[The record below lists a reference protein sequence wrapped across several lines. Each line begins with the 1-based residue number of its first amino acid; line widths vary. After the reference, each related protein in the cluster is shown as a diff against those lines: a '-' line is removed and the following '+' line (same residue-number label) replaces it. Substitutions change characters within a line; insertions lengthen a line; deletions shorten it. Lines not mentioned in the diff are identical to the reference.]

1 MWENTHMSKH
11 LTRRD
16 FFGTA
21 ATAAS
26 WTLVAGAARAATPP
40 PAPPTA
46 AKLTLGLASY
56 SVREFSLDQAL
67 AWAKEL
73 GVTHMTFKD
82 VHLPRTDPP
91 ETTRALSAKIKAAGI
106 TIMGGGTIS
115 MPNDPAQIKKD
126 FEYAK
131 NAGFPMI
138 YIDPDPAA
146 LDVIERMAKEYDIR
160 VAIHN
165 HGPEEKDYPA
175 PADAYAAVK
184 SRDTRLGL
192 CIDIGHTLRTGT
204 DPVKACRDFRDRL
217 YDMHVKD
224 LAVKTDKGSQVAV
237 GRGVIDFPALFRT
250 LIDIG
255 YTGQVG
261 LEYEINAKNPMP
273 GIIESMAYM
282 RGVLAA
288 LTT

>member
-1 MWENTHMSKH
+1 MTQ

-16 FFGTA
+16 FVGLA
-21 ATAAS
+21 ATAGCALAAQRTS
-26 WTLVAGAARAATPP
+26 AAEAAAGL
-40 PAPPTA
+40 PAGLANAP
-46 AKLTLGLASY
+46 LILGLASY
-56 SVREFSLDQAL
+56 SVREFPLDQAL
-67 AWAKEL
+67 TWAKEL

-82 VHLPRTDPP
+82 VHLPRTDPL
-91 ETTRALSAKIKAAGI
+91 EKTRELAAKIRAAGI
-106 TIMGGGTIS
+106 TIMGGGTITL
-115 MPNDPAQIKKD
+115 PNDQTQIRKD

-131 NAGFPMI
+131 AAGFPLI
-138 YIDPDPAA
+138 YVDPDPAA
-146 LDVIERMAKEYDIR
+146 LDFIEEMARSYDIR

-165 HGPEEKDYPA
+165 HGPEEKDWPT
-175 PADAYAAVK
+175 PKSAYDAVK
-184 SRDTRLGL
+184 SRDKRLGL

-204 DPVKACRDFRDRL
+204 DPVKACRDCRDRL

-224 LAVKTDKGSQVAV
+224 LRVKTDRDSQVAV

-255 YTGQVG
+255 YRGQVG